1 MVECIDIGS
10 YIITILVMTHGQVI
24 KLNISPEKQKIFENV
39 TLLSLAGDFVETGLG
54 PNPIR
59 NDHLKYLNDR
69 FQQNLN
75 NTTRSV
81 MQTAADRIRPAYSNY
96 MEAFFGKSAENS
108 CKIFDNIQFDKA
120 YGMGVDGI
128 LDSIIQFISPDV
140 FGIYLISVHE
150 KIDNTTL
157 KLIYPEVKERPE
169 DENQQNLDLL
179 QRGGLI
185 EFAKIF
191 KPDGETIIDRLKNE
205 STPWRPIANI
215 SSTDEKHIQEIQNL
229 KVTMSPSGNIL
240 QIRLSYLIS
249 IIKDIFGHNKCKM
262 NIIDYSCSPIAH
274 FVSDDERSFLYM
286 HECDIE
292 TPRATPPF
300 GGKNAR
306 KKRRTHRRFAKK
318 RYTKKRHRKNK
329 SSNNPIQKKQHKNT

>member
-59 NDHLKYLNDR
+59 NDHLKFLNDR

-81 MQTAADRIRPAYSNY
+81 MQTAADRIRPVYMNY

-108 CKIFDNIQFDKA
+108 CKIFDNVQFDKA

-157 KLIYPEVKERPE
+157 KLIYPK

-179 QRGGLI
+179 QRGDLI
-185 EFAKIF
+185 KFATFF
-191 KPDGETIIDRLKNE
+191 KTDGNTIINNLIQE

-215 SSTDEKHIQEIQNL
+215 SPTDEKHIQEIQKW
-229 KVTMSPSGNIL
+229 KVTTSLSGNIL

-249 IIKDIFGHNKCKM
+249 IIKDIVGHDKCKM
-262 NIIDYSCSPIAH
+262 NIIDYSCSPISH
-274 FVSDDERSFLYM
+274 FVSRAELPYAQYTK
-286 HECDIE
+286 EGDIE
-292 TPRATPPF
+292 TPSDTPPF

-306 KKRRTHRRFAKK
+306 KKRRTYRRFAKK

-329 SSNNPIQKKQHKNT
+329 SSNNPIQKKAT

>member
-24 KLNISPEKQKIFENV
+24 KLNVSPEKQKIFENV

-59 NDHLKYLNDR
+59 NDHLEYLNNM

-157 KLIYPEVKERPE
+157 KLIYPVDKERL
-169 DENQQNLDLL
+169 NLNLL
-179 QRGGLI
+179 QRGDLI
-185 EFAKIF
+185 EFATFF
-191 KPDGETIIDRLKNE
+191 KTDSNTIIDRLENA

-215 SSTDEKHIQEIQNL
+215 LSTDEKHIEEIQNW

-306 KKRRTHRRFAKK
+306 KKRRTNRQFAKK

>member
-1 MVECIDIGS
+1 MAECIDIGS
-10 YIITILVMTHGQVI
+10 YIVTIIVMTHGQVI
-24 KLNISPEKQKIFENV
+24 ELNISPEKQKVFQNV

-54 PNPIR
+54 PNPLR
-59 NDHLKYLNDR
+59 NDHREYLNKM

-75 NTTRSV
+75 NTTLSV

-96 MEAFFGKSAENS
+96 MKMFFGQSAENS
-108 CKIFDNIQFDKA
+108 CKIFDNIQYDKA
-120 YGMGVDGI
+120 FGMGVDGI
-128 LDSIIQFISPDV
+128 LDRIVQFISPDV

-157 KLIYPEVKERPE
+157 DLIYPVDNTLP
-169 DENQQNLDLL
+169 NLDLL
-179 QRGGLI
+179 QRGDLI
-185 EFAKIF
+185 KFATFF
-191 KPDGETIIDRLKNE
+191 KTDGETIIDRLKNA
-205 STPWRPIANI
+205 STPWRPIADI
-215 SSTDEKHIQEIQNL
+215 SPTDETQIEEIQNW
-229 KVTMSPSGNIL
+229 KVTTSLSGDIL

-274 FVSDDERSFLYM
+274 FLSDDERLFLYM
-286 HECDIE
+286 NECDIE
-292 TPRATPPF
+292 NRRRPF

-329 SSNNPIQKKQHKNT
+329 SSNNPIQQKQHKNT